1 MLIDTGNLN
10 LPQMFERPRIGLR
23 CLLCG
28 YSIDASERGGRPLSW
43 VIKNMNEHL
52 TRGHTGNKYQETLAK
67 GNTDLMLLWIADGIE
82 AQGFTRYLRGVA
94 HDGLYF
100 PTKIVR
106 KTYTTKGASQPWPV
120 ETCFSPTG
128 KFLWETYSLDP
139 KNPTFHHSLVV
150 CPDLV
155 KLHALCDRSTLLW
168 NEYLHAYMHTP
179 DDQKADYLALLELQR
194 ELT

>member
-1 MLIDTGNLN
+1 ML
-10 LPQMFERPRIGLR
+10 GLR

-28 YSIDASERGGRPLSW
+28 HSLTGGKPLSW
-43 VIKNMNEHL
+43 VIATMNDHL
-52 TRGHTGNKYQETLAK
+52 SRGHTGNRYQETLAN
-67 GNTDLMLLWIADGIE
+67 GNTDLMLLWLANGIE
-82 AQGFTRYLRGVA
+82 GCKRIHANNPCPRFGAYGITLYLRGVT

-106 KTYTTKGASQPWPV
+106 KTYITKGASEPWPV

-128 KFLWETYSLDP
+128 KFLWETYSRNP
-139 KNPTFHHSLVV
+139 ANPTAHHSLVV

-155 KLHALCDRSTLLW
+155 KLHALCSGSTFLW
-168 NEYLHAYMHTP
+168 QEYLHAYMHTP
-179 DDQKADYLALLELQR
+179 DDQKADYLALLQLQR